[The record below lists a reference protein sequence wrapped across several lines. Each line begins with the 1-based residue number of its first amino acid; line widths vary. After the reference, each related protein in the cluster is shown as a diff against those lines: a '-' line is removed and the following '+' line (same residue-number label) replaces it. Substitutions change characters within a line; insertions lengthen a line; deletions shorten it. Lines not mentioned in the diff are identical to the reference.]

1 VLSVAFAG
9 PPELCVACYIL
20 ALQRMLHVV
29 CQALICVGA
38 AVSTVS
44 DVEAS
49 LTGVLSSVLM
59 VSATAA
65 NQIVRRRLC
74 CSASADTS
82 TAYPLLQ
89 RTAAPQSRTRKP
101 LN

>member
-1 VLSVAFAG
+1 
-9 PPELCVACYIL
+9 
-20 ALQRMLHVV
+20 MLHVV

-82 TAYPLLQ
+82 PRTLYYSAPLL
-89 RTAAPQSRTRKP
+89 RNPVPVKP

>member
-1 VLSVAFAG
+1 MLSVAFAG

-82 TAYPLLQ
+82 PRTLITAHRCSAIPYP
-89 RTAAPQSRTRKP
+89 
-101 LN
+101 

>member
-1 VLSVAFAG
+1 MLSVAFAG
-9 PPELCVACYIL
+9 PPERCVACYIL
-20 ALQRMLHVV
+20 ALQRMLHAV

-74 CSASADTS
+74 CSGSANPS
-82 TAYPLLQ
+82 
-89 RTAAPQSRTRKP
+89 SRTLTTTRRYSRIT
-101 LN
+101 